1 MRKGSIET
9 CSWRVVQRSSE
20 AIYRRAILGVTIVAV
35 LLVMSAARVP
45 TASAQNQPIAGG
57 PNIVVRGGQ
66 GGFGGGG
73 FFPYGGGGFG
83 WGMPGTAQSSAEFG
97 MASMIAASGYA
108 NLQNSIATR
117 NYLAARSQDFDNR
130 LQWTRAYYDMRREHR
145 AYVADH
151 TRLSMDEITKI
162 ANDAAPKRLDA
173 TQLDPTTGKI
183 AWPIILQDPRYV
195 ALTDELEN
203 LYKSRAVASNFVG
216 AENYQ
221 SINRTCE
228 DLLNLLRAN
237 IDEYQPNDFIQARR
251 FVESLRYESRFPT
264 S

>member
-1 MRKGSIET
+1 MRNDSSSLCVAPISRAGSFHG
-9 CSWRVVQRSSE
+9 
-20 AIYRRAILGVTIVAV
+20 AILAVTIVAI
-35 LLVMSAARVP
+35 LLVMAAGDVR
-45 TASAQNQPIAGG
+45 TASAQNQPVAGG
-57 PNIVVRGGQ
+57 TNIVVRGGQ
-66 GGFGGGG
+66 GGYGGGG
-73 FFPYGGGGFG
+73 FFPYGGYGGY
-83 WGMPGTAQSSAEFG
+83 GMAGTAQSAAEYG

-145 AYVADH
+145 AYVSDH

-162 ANDAAPKRLDA
+162 ANDASPKRLDA
-173 TQLDPTTGKI
+173 TQLDPTTGRI

-203 LYKSRAVASNFVG
+203 LYKSRATASGFVG

-221 SINRTCE
+221 SINKTCE
-228 DLLNLLRAN
+228 DLLNLLKAN

-251 FVESLRYESRFPT
+251 FVESLRYESRFP
-264 S
+264 SS